1 MRTRTSGQETVS
13 ELFNRHL
20 PYCYAEQYDSPRPR
34 SRRRSG
40 RNCQRARRC
49 ETEGLLSMP
58 PYNVCFPALHQ
69 LPRDCA
75 KVLGVGRYFACLCD
89 RQLRGDP
96 HAVLVAITNCK
107 KHSTSELRWQPI
119 PFMPPLPF
127 RLLSMPAHAVPDA
140 LKDAVPE
147 TICTG
152 LCGAPGEGTLP
163 NHRWRRP
170 VTGHMSSQP
179 TPLP

>member
-1 MRTRTSGQETVS
+1 MRTRTSVQETVS

-75 KVLGVGRYFACLCD
+75 KVLGIGRYFACLCD

-96 HAVLVAITNCK
+96 HAVLVATKSPAPHIARAFGWSGPKHPAPTGYTSPRIHHESTIPEEAEPAAITCNDDPHVC
-107 KHSTSELRWQPI
+107 R
-119 PFMPPLPF
+119 
-127 RLLSMPAHAVPDA
+127 
-140 LKDAVPE
+140 
-147 TICTG
+147 
-152 LCGAPGEGTLP
+152 EGVDQGV
-163 NHRWRRP
+163 R
-170 VTGHMSSQP
+170 
-179 TPLP
+179 